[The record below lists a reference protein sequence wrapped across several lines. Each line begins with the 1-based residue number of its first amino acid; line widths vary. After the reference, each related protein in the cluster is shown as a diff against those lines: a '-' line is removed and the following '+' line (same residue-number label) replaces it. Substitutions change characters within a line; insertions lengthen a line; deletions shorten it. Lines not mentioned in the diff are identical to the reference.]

1 MTELLQLEP
10 RVVGQETIEPP
21 ADFTAEGSWM
31 NRHDR
36 ARCPQTVHGHTI
48 TC

>member
-10 RVVGQETIEPP
+10 REAGPDTIEPP
-21 ADFTAEGSWM
+21 AGFTDEGSWE
-31 NRHDR
+31 NQHDR
-36 ARCPQTVHGHTI
+36 TRCPQTFHGHTI